1 MFNGY
6 LPIEEAARKK
16 AILRLEEDAHCSATT
31 HLFIETPY
39 RSDAMMKTLVET
51 CKPDT
56 LLCVAAN
63 LTAAE
68 GEYIR
73 TLPVKKWKTL
83 GLPALHKKP
92 VIFLIGSA

>member
-1 MFNGY
+1 
-6 LPIEEAARKK
+6 
-16 AILRLEEDAHCSATT
+16 
-31 HLFIETPY
+31 
-39 RSDAMMKTLVET
+39 MMKTLVET

-73 TLPVKKWKTL
+73 TLPVKKWKTQ